1 MTKEQII
8 TGAENTFAQ
17 FTAIC
22 ADVNEKIFFAKPG
35 EKWSVAEN
43 IQHLVISTKTTTL
56 AYTLPIFLVKWMG
69 GTANRP
75 SKTYEELVAKYKQ
88 KLAEGGRASGRFVP
102 KPLDAGVSKT
112 KLLAKWNKATAQ
124 FITALQKNRTETAL
138 DKYLVRHPLLGRITL
153 RELCYFTIYHT
164 QHHQHIIEQIQHSA
178 NT

>member
-8 TGAENTFAQ
+8 AEAQKTFTQ
-17 FTAIC
+17 FTAVC
-22 ADVNEKIFFAKPG
+22 AAIPENLFFDKPA

-43 IQHLVISTKTTTL
+43 VQHLVISTGTSNL
-56 AYTLPIFLVKWMG
+56 AFTLPKFLLRLTA

-75 SKTYEELVAKYKQ
+75 SRTYEELVAKYKQ

-102 KPLDAGVSKT
+102 KATNASAGKSVF
-112 KLLAKWNKATAQ
+112 LAKWQKTTTE
-124 FITALQKNRTETAL
+124 FIKALQLKRTETDL

-164 QHHQHIIEQIQHSA
+164 QHHQAIIENRTLSTNA
-178 NT
+178 